1 MKGKVGQQ
9 LEDRR
14 VVAVLVLK
22 YLNHRQQR
30 GESKSTWDETR

>member
-9 LEDRR
+9 LEERR

-22 YLNHRQQR
+22 DVNHRQQLAWTL
-30 GESKSTWDETR
+30 GK